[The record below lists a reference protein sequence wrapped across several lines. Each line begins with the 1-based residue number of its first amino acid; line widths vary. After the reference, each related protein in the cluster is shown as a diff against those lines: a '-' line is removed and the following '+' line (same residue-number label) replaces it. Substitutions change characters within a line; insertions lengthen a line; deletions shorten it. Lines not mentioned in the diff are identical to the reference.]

1 MCWVG
6 SFFVL
11 TFLLCRFRPLCIF
24 LVYSFGVPV
33 LAFPFLTYWF
43 ICLSKKKKV
52 CSYIPSDLESVQFQN
67 VVSLLKRKF
76 SLFYKIPIPKFWVIK
91 QSPTEF
97 LVMEWHHFCLKQQY
111 TLSENLKELET
122 IRIWKKGLNY
132 TKGTIV

>member
-1 MCWVG
+1 MPF
-6 SFFVL
+6 SAPLYISSVL
-11 TFLLCRFRPLCIF
+11 VWGARFGFPLSNI
-24 LVYSFGVPV
+24 LVYLP
-33 LAFPFLTYWF
+33 
-43 ICLSKKKKV
+43 IEKKKV

-67 VVSLLKRKF
+67 VASLLKRKF

-122 IRIWKKGLNY
+122 IRIWRKGLNY